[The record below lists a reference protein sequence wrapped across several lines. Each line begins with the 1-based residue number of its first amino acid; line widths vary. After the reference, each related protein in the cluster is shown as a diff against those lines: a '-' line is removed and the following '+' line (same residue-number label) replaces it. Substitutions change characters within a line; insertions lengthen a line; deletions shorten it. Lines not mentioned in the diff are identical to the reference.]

1 MAMRARQRGKFN
13 NVIKNIV
20 ALVGS
25 LLLVFLLIESI
36 LHLWEPFEFRVKGD
50 KIVLPVNRKYVFKND
65 KISGLDDVIVHSKN
79 RLGFRGD
86 NPPQNFGDYLT
97 IISVGG
103 STTECFYLSDN
114 KTWPDVLGRELK
126 KDFKKIWI
134 NNAGLDGCSS
144 FGNLMLLKDY
154 INKIKPKIVLFLV
167 GSNDVWLEDSKTYD
181 DRIIKHPSS
190 TVEKVLQNSEIYNLG
205 LNLSRYWKAKKM
217 KIGHS
222 HVDLTKVEHIDIPEE
237 QIISLTVLHKS
248 RYIKSYEE
256 RLSLLMEICNKNSIM
271 PVLITQPALLG
282 KGVDVSTGVN
292 LETVKIDKG
301 LNGKEYWR
309 LLELYN
315 DTTRKAATRHRTWL
329 IDLAEEMPKNSRY
342 FYDNHHFTNAGAQ
355 KVAEI
360 IYHELSPL
368 MATKFNE
375 YKIDR
380 N

>member
-1 MAMRARQRGKFN
+1 MAMRAQPRCKFN

-20 ALVGS
+20 ALVCS
-25 LLLVFLLIESI
+25 LIIVFLLVELI

-50 KIVLPVNRKYVFKND
+50 KIVLPINRNYVFKND
-65 KISGLDDVIVHSKN
+65 KIPGLDDVIVHSKN

-86 NPPQNFGDYLT
+86 NPPQNFADYLT

-114 KTWPDVLGRELK
+114 KTWPDILGRELK
-126 KDFKKIWI
+126 RDFKKIWI

-144 FGNLMLLKDY
+144 FAHLMLLKDY
-154 INKIKPKIVLFLV
+154 IIKIKPKVVLFLV
-167 GSNDVWLEDSKTYD
+167 GSNDVWLEDSRTYD
-181 DRIIKHPSS
+181 DEIIKDPSS
-190 TVEKVLQNSEIYNLG
+190 AVEKILQKSEIYNLG
-205 LNLSRYWKAKKM
+205 LNLFRYWKAKKM
-217 KIGHS
+217 KVGHT
-222 HVDLTKVEHIDIPEE
+222 HVDLRKVEHIDIPEE
-237 QIISLTVLHKS
+237 QIISLTELHKG

-256 RLSLLMEICNKNSIM
+256 RLSLLIEICKKNSIM
-271 PVLITQPALLG
+271 PVLITQPSLLG

-315 DTTRKAATRHRTWL
+315 DTTRKAATMHRAWL
-329 IDLAEEMPKNSRY
+329 IDLAKEMPKNSQY
-342 FYDNHHFTNAGAQ
+342 FYDNQHFTNAGAQ

-360 IYHELSPL
+360 IYQELSPL
-368 MATKFNE
+368 LAIKFNE
-375 YKIDR
+375 YKVDR